1 MIKLVSENITWH
13 DPTDLP
19 VKNCDVVIISRN
31 EDRPDKM
38 NIVMDVIY
46 EDGYFNGKEYNMNDR
61 VVCWTYMTAFNGVF
75 KAFNNGGDLNE
86 KDAAGCGSG
95 VSEEVR

>member
-1 MIKLVSENITWH
+1 MIRFVSEIITWH

-19 VKNCDVVIISRN
+19 VENCDVVVVLRF

-38 NIVMDVIY
+38 NTVMGVKY
-46 EDGYFNGKEYNMNDR
+46 EDGYFNGKEYSMNDH
-61 VVCWTYMTAFNGVF
+61 VVCWTYMSAFNSVF
-75 KAFNNGGDLNE
+75 KAFNNGGDLSE

-95 VSEEVR
+95 ISEEVR